1 MASCNSS
8 NFFNKKCEINNNN
21 EYVKDDMIE
30 NIKNGIESG
39 EMSSLIEKNLI
50 KGDKKDILVSD
61 KDTIYQITTTTNQNN
76 NKYNNIS
83 SILLG
88 EECENILK
96 IKYNINKNLP
106 LIILKIDYFKKG
118 SLIPIVGYEVFNP
131 ENMSKLDLSYC
142 EDKQININI
151 PVSIDENNLF
161 KYDPK
166 NEYYIDECI
175 PYTTEE
181 GTDILLNDR
190 HYEYNDNNLSL
201 CENNCI
207 FKGYETDSKNS
218 KCECNIKKQQ
228 IVISEVINQYD
239 ILYNNFINQTLV
251 SNLVSMKCFNTLFSK
266 EGLYKNIGSY
276 ILFFTIIIFISSGFL
291 FYKCGYPLIE
301 LDIQQILEF
310 KEDKVNKPHKIKRKS
325 KKLKTEKINKINKDI
340 SHDNNVSNINSNS
353 HMNKTISRV
362 HLKSNNNIFIYN
374 NKKKEDKHNNKHLN
388 DYHLNHFK
396 YIVALKKDKR
406 NLISYYASLI
416 KTKHPLIFSF
426 VPIKDYNSIIVKIN
440 LFFLTFSIYN
450 FINALFFNESTIH
463 KIYKDNGKFNPNY
476 LVPQSIY
483 SFIITH
489 IVLSVIKYFVLTDKD
504 VYEIEIQ
511 KTEIKALEKVDKVK
525 KKIIIKNICFFT
537 IGSAFLLF
545 LWYYLS
551 SFGSVYQNTQYYL
564 IKNALIS
571 FGVSVIYP
579 FIINLFPALLRIYS
593 LKKSNRKCIYKI
605 SKILQFI

>member
-1 MASCNSS
+1 
-8 NFFNKKCEINNNN
+8 
-21 EYVKDDMIE
+21 MIE

-76 NKYNNIS
+76 NKYNNMS

-239 ILYNNFINQTLV
+239 ILYNN
-251 SNLVSMKCFNTLFSK
+251 CFN
-266 EGLYKNIGSY
+266 
-276 ILFFTIIIFISSGFL
+276 
-291 FYKCGYPLIE
+291 
-301 LDIQQILEF
+301 
-310 KEDKVNKPHKIKRKS
+310 
-325 KKLKTEKINKINKDI
+325 
-340 SHDNNVSNINSNS
+340 
-353 HMNKTISRV
+353 
-362 HLKSNNNIFIYN
+362 
-374 NKKKEDKHNNKHLN
+374 
-388 DYHLNHFK
+388 
-396 YIVALKKDKR
+396 
-406 NLISYYASLI
+406 
-416 KTKHPLIFSF
+416 
-426 VPIKDYNSIIVKIN
+426 
-440 LFFLTFSIYN
+440 
-450 FINALFFNESTIH
+450 
-463 KIYKDNGKFNPNY
+463 
-476 LVPQSIY
+476 
-483 SFIITH
+483 
-489 IVLSVIKYFVLTDKD
+489 
-504 VYEIEIQ
+504 
-511 KTEIKALEKVDKVK
+511 
-525 KKIIIKNICFFT
+525 
-537 IGSAFLLF
+537 
-545 LWYYLS
+545 
-551 SFGSVYQNTQYYL
+551 
-564 IKNALIS
+564 
-571 FGVSVIYP
+571 
-579 FIINLFPALLRIYS
+579 
-593 LKKSNRKCIYKI
+593 
-605 SKILQFI
+605 